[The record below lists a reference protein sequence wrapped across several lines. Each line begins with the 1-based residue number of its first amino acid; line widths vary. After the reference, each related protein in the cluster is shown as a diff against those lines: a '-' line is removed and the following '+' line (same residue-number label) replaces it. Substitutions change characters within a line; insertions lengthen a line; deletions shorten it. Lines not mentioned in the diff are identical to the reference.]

1 MRYRVGLDVGTASLG
16 VVAFLLDENNNPLEL
31 VWKHVRIFD
40 EPLEKSQTGLK
51 SKKAGRRAARMQR
64 RQIDRRLGRT
74 KSIAALASL
83 LGIEI
88 EPSVDSGRTLL
99 EIRAKAA
106 REKIE
111 LSDLIRIFIR
121 IGKRRG
127 YGGEFR
133 PKKEGAKLG
142 EVEGGNHDLKAE
154 MQALAQTKGV
164 EQVTVGEFLY
174 QRWLD
179 GKPTKLKIKE
189 PEDKTTEGKNL
200 YALRSQLVVEFEQ
213 IWQTQS
219 AFYPVLNSEHEG
231 KPLKDIFYQAI
242 FYQRPLKAVGG
253 MVGQCGLEP
262 TLARAP
268 RAQLAFQRFRIEKT
282 LADLRWGAG
291 KRAEKLTAEQ
301 KAVVRQLCD
310 EKDVVKFDAI
320 YKSLEV
326 AGCPKPDTKGLNLD
340 RLSRDEIP
348 GNKTNHVF
356 RKLELGDAW
365 LALDE
370 RTQIQV
376 INFLADLGSPEQLD
390 DPLWHTR
397 FAKMEKTKDKNA
409 KGECIYRKVP
419 RVFEPIFV
427 DFINKINEDGKLDRL
442 SKMGFEGG
450 RASYSIKAL
459 NELTKWLDTHWW
471 PEGWQ
476 GEMRPDED
484 TAIRVCY
491 PESFK
496 KPITLKDKLDFAPS
510 TGNSVVD
517 GSLRQMRYVLNR
529 MMADLGTQPEQIVV
543 EMAREMSVGIS
554 KRNEREK
561 AINDNRNDRKKAAEE
576 IIKSCPQ
583 VTVTDV
589 RVKRYQLHREQ
600 GTRCPYCGQIIQL
613 EHAMYGAFSEID
625 HILPKSLTQIGYK
638 RSEVVLVHTTCNQE
652 KGNRSPWEAWGNG
665 RDEQRWSAVQEAAIR
680 LKKAGLNRKAK
691 LLLIQEYDNDISI
704 DDFTDR
710 QFHQTS
716 WIAKEAAQWLQGI
729 CKTPVSV
736 SRGELTAML
745 RRKWKLETVIPQ
757 ARAEEGLPI
766 LDEEMQVVTVEDFE
780 KYRDV
785 WEGHKVLDAH
795 GHIDK
800 SRHTDRK
807 LNKRIDHRHHLID
820 AITIGLTS
828 RSLFQNMA
836 RQYKIDS
843 EREMRGQKP
852 RLEVAE
858 PPIRN
863 IREIALAAVRECP
876 LSVKPDRNPDGS
888 MFKDNPYGRAEN
900 EQTGKFM
907 LTKRFKL
914 IDLVADLKDKKNKD
928 GSIKQTIEEQAKEN
942 ILSIVSPTMRR
953 IVLAEFDKRLK
964 AGKTAI
970 EAMLEPIYHDTYLS
984 SGTESLPI
992 KRVVCFS
999 AFSAEEASP
1008 IEHKNNRASKNPLK
1022 LTKNEKPFWKY
1033 LRGDGY
1039 AYMEVVKNENGIVS
1053 PRLVDIQ
1060 EGMQQ
1065 KGKSKPKNTERYY
1078 KGDVVEDLATGLRY
1092 RIKKF
1097 SASDGKNPRPTI
1109 ITLRWTESA
1118 DDVGKV
1124 KQADGRM
1131 DFFNERLSQIKLVN
1145 QNV

>member
-1 MRYRVGLDVGTASLG
+1 MLYRVGLDVGTASLG
-16 VVAFLLDENNNPLEL
+16 VAAFSLDENNNPLEL

-40 EPLEKSQTGLK
+40 EPLEKSQAGLK

-74 KSIAALASL
+74 KAIAALAPL
-83 LGIEI
+83 LGIQN
-88 EPSVDSGRTLL
+88 EPSIDSGRTLL

-106 REKIE
+106 REQID
-111 LSDLIRIFIR
+111 LSDLIRVFIR
-121 IGKRRG
+121 LGKRRG

-154 MQALAQTKGV
+154 MQVLAQSKGF
-164 EQVTVGEFLY
+164 EEVTLGEFLY

-189 PEDKTTEGKNL
+189 AEDKTTEGKNL
-200 YALRSQLVVEFEQ
+200 YALRKQLVAEFEQ

-219 AFYPVLNSEHEG
+219 AFHPILNSRHEV
-231 KPLKDIFYQAI
+231 KPLKDLFNHAI

-253 MVGQCGLEP
+253 MVGQCSLEP

-291 KRAEKLTAEQ
+291 KRAEKLSAIQ
-301 KAVVRQLCD
+301 KQVIRQLCD
-310 EKDVVKFDAI
+310 EKEVVKFDAI
-320 YKSLEV
+320 YKALEV
-326 AGCPKPDTKGLNLD
+326 AGCPKPETKGLNLD

-348 GNKTNHVF
+348 GNKTNQVF
-356 RKLELGDAW
+356 RKLDLEDAW
-365 LALDE
+365 ASLDE

-390 DPLWHTR
+390 DPVWHTR
-397 FAKMEKTKDKNA
+397 FAKTDGTMRQLPEA
-409 KGECIYRKVP
+409 
-419 RVFEPIFV
+419 FV
-427 DFINKINEDGKLDRL
+427 SFINRLNDSGKFDRL

-459 NELTKWLDTHWW
+459 NKLTDWLDTPWW
-471 PEGWQ
+471 PDGWQ

-484 TAIRVCY
+484 SAVRVCY
-491 PESFK
+491 PESFN
-496 KPITLKDKLDFAPS
+496 KPVTLKDQLDFAPS
-510 TGNSVVD
+510 TGNAVVD

-529 MMADLGTQPEQIVV
+529 MMADLGTTPEQMVV
-543 EMAREMSVGIS
+543 EMAREMSVGVS
-554 KRNEREK
+554 KRNERESENNKNRTARIK
-561 AINDNRNDRKKAAEE
+561 AEDEIRNHG
-576 IIKSCPQ
+576 
-583 VTVTDV
+583 VTVTPSRV
-589 RVKRYQLHREQ
+589 RRYLLWVEQ
-600 GTRCPYCGQIIQL
+600 GKGHCPYCSKPISLGDAL
-613 EHAMYGAFSEID
+613 NGAETEYE
-625 HILPKSLTQIGYK
+625 HILPKSLTQVGLK
-638 RSEVVLVHTTCNQE
+638 RSEIVLAHRSCNQE
-652 KGNRSPWEAWGNG
+652 KGNDTPYQAWGH
-665 RDEQRWSAVQEAAIR
+665 DADRWQIIQMRAKYFADNRQY
-680 LKKAGLNRKAK
+680 RKAK
-691 LLLIQEYDNDISI
+691 LLLLADFEAEVLTDESI
-704 DDFTDR
+704 DGFADR

-716 WIAKEAAQWLQGI
+716 WIAKEAAQWLQCV
-729 CKTPVSV
+729 CKTKVSV

-757 ARAEEGLPI
+757 ARIEEGLPI
-766 LDEEMQVVTVEDFE
+766 LDEEMQVISVEDFD

-785 WEGHKVLDAH
+785 WEGHRVLDSH
-795 GHIDK
+795 GHLDK

-828 RSLFQNMA
+828 RSLFQKMA

-843 EREMRGQKP
+843 EREARWQKA
-852 RLEVAE
+852 RLEVGE
-858 PPIRN
+858 PPIKN
-863 IREIALAAVRECP
+863 VREITLAAIRECP
-876 LSVKPDRNPDGS
+876 LSIKPDRYPDGA

-900 EQTGKFM
+900 KQNEKFM
-907 LTKRFKL
+907 LTKRYKL

-942 ILSIVSPTMRR
+942 ILSIVSTTMRR
-953 IVLAEFDKRLK
+953 IVLAEFEKRLN

-970 EAMLEPIYHDTYLS
+970 EAMLEPIYQDAYLS
-984 SGTESLPI
+984 SETELLPI

-1008 IEHKNNRASKNPLK
+1008 IEHKNTLAPKNSLRP
-1022 LTKNEKPFWKY
+1022 TKREKPFWKY

-1039 AYMEVVKNENGIVS
+1039 AYMEIVKNENGIAT
-1053 PRLVDIQ
+1053 PRLVDTQ
-1060 EGMQQ
+1060 EGMKQ

-1097 SASDGKNPRPTI
+1097 SASDGKNPRPTM